1 VGSKLASR
9 IFLQAWLSVGLAFCR
24 LVSAALA
31 AGLRVTQMVDG
42 DKGMHA
48 ALDKKYLARKAKWD

>member
-1 VGSKLASR
+1 VARGGQQIGITHFSA
-9 IFLQAWLSVGLAFCR
+9 GLAFCR

-31 AGLRVTQMVDG
+31 AGLRVTQMVNG